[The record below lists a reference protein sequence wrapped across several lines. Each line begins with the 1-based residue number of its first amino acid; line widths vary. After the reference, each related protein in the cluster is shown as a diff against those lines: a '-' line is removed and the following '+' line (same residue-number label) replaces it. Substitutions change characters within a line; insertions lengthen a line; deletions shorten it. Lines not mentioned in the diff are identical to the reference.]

1 MIICNIFGERN
12 CHMLYKI
19 LGEHDEVIQIS
30 INKLTNVIQL

>member
-19 LGEHDEVIQIS
+19 LGEHDKVIQINMNK
-30 INKLTNVIQL
+30 INNIIIL